1 MDQQQ
6 LEMAQQASEG
16 GAGGAI
22 AGIIVGVIY
31 LAVVGLMVASMWKI
45 FSKAGK
51 PGWACLV
58 PIYNSVVMLQV
69 AGKPVW
75 WLVLMFIPF
84 VNFVVAL
91 LTVVGIAKNFG
102 KGTGFAL
109 GMVFLSPIF
118 FPMLAFGDAEY
129 VGEDAGAAPGQMRR
143 AA

>member
-1 MDQQQ
+1 M
-6 LEMAQQASEG
+6 EMANQAVSDGSAVGAMIG
-16 GAGGAI
+16 GL
-22 AGIIVGVIY
+22 IY
-31 LAVVGLMVASMWKI
+31 LAVIGLMVASLWKI

-51 PGWACLV
+51 PGWASIV

-84 VNFVVAL
+84 VNFVVGL
-91 LTVVGIAKNFG
+91 LTVVGLAKNFG

-109 GMVFLSPIF
+109 GMIFLSPIF

-129 VGEDAGAAPGQMRR
+129 VGEGGAADMDQPMRR